1 MITFSERFIFVQ
13 ENSNL
18 IINVHRINGHD
29 GDVSVRCRS
38 LQQTAESGTDFLGG
52 EQILSFHDQVVE
64 VWEGLVTVL
73 LFPLLVI
80 SAYLTEKRGCPCLNQ
95 TKTKT
100 LNQNGNQIIDEPSL
114 QQSEPGMITFSE
126 RFIFVQ
132 ENSNLIINVHRI
144 NGHDGD
150 VSVRCR
156 SLQQTAESGTD
167 FLGGEQILSFHDQVV
182 EVWEGLVTVLLF
194 PLLVISAYLTEKR
207 GCPCLNQTK
216 TKTLNQNGNQ
226 IIDEPSLQQSEPG
239 MITFSERFIF
249 VQENSNLIINVHRI
263 NGHDGDVSVRCR
275 SLQQTAESGTD
286 FLGGEQILSFHD
298 QVVEV
303 WEGLV
308 TVLLFPLLVI
318 SAYLTEKRGCPC
330 LNQTKTKTLN
340 QNGNQIIDEPSL
352 QQSEPGMITFSER
365 FIFVQE
371 NSNLIINVHRINGH
385 DGDVSVRCRSLQQTA
400 ESGTDFLGGEQILS
414 FHDQVG
420 KISVPIQIM
429 MTERNFN
436 RVFEIE
442 LSEPGGGATI
452 GPIPRMAV
460 SIKHDDAFTELMKNR
475 IPTSTYLREF
485 RMHNQSLFSRI
496 RDAVIVN
503 DGDTKN
509 ATAFDWSIHVF
520 AVVWKVE
527 VWEGLVTVLL
537 FPLLVISAYL
547 TEKRGCPCLNQTK
560 TKTLNQ
566 NGNQIIDEPSLQ
578 QSEPGMITFSE
589 RFIFVQENSNL
600 IINVHR
606 INGHDGDVS
615 VRCRSLQQTAESG
628 TDFLGGEQILSF
640 HDQVVKDEYSTDI
653 DLGRGGW
660 GKMVQQKAETS

>member
-1 MITFSERFIFVQ
+1 MITFSERFIFVQENSNLIINVHRINGHDGDVSVRCRSLQQTAESGTDFLGGEQILSFHDQVGKISVPIQIMMTERNFNRVFEIELSEPGGGATIGPIPRMAVSIKHDDAFTELMKNRIPTSTYLREFRMHNKSFFSRIRDAVIVNDGDAKNATAFDWCIHVFAVVWKVEVWEGLVTVLLFPLLVISAYLTEKRGCPCLNQTKTKTLNQNGNQIIDEPSLQQSEPGMITFSERFIFVQ

-414 FHDQVG
+414 FHDQV
-420 KISVPIQIM
+420 
-429 MTERNFN
+429 
-436 RVFEIE
+436 
-442 LSEPGGGATI
+442 
-452 GPIPRMAV
+452 
-460 SIKHDDAFTELMKNR
+460 
-475 IPTSTYLREF
+475 
-485 RMHNQSLFSRI
+485 
-496 RDAVIVN
+496 
-503 DGDTKN
+503 
-509 ATAFDWSIHVF
+509 
-520 AVVWKVE
+520 
-527 VWEGLVTVLL
+527 
-537 FPLLVISAYL
+537 
-547 TEKRGCPCLNQTK
+547 
-560 TKTLNQ
+560 
-566 NGNQIIDEPSLQ
+566 
-578 QSEPGMITFSE
+578 
-589 RFIFVQENSNL
+589 
-600 IINVHR
+600 
-606 INGHDGDVS
+606 
-615 VRCRSLQQTAESG
+615 
-628 TDFLGGEQILSF
+628 
-640 HDQVVKDEYSTDI
+640 VKDEYSTDI

>member
-1 MITFSERFIFVQ
+1 MKQHANNKGIRLKNWSTGEVLYDTLHST
-13 ENSNL
+13 SNVKAL
-18 IINVHRINGHD
+18 N
-29 GDVSVRCRS
+29 CRS
-38 LQQTAESGTDFLGG
+38 TICTANHMNT
-52 EQILSFHDQVVE
+52 IKE
-64 VWEGLVTVL
+64 VKPIRTGDAVL
-73 LFPLLVI
+73 DDAKKF
-80 SAYLTEKRGCPCLNQ
+80 
-95 TKTKT
+95 
-100 LNQNGNQIIDEPSL
+100 IDEFYASIEKADIRGNHGTTALRIVFFSL
-114 QQSEPGMITFSE
+114 KKMKLKISQPVKQCKNAIEFTIGGGKPGMITFSE

-167 FLGGEQILSFHDQVV
+167 FLGGEQILSFHDQ
-182 EVWEGLVTVLLF
+182 
-194 PLLVISAYLTEKR
+194 
-207 GCPCLNQTK
+207 
-216 TKTLNQNGNQ
+216 
-226 IIDEPSLQQSEPG
+226 
-239 MITFSERFIF
+239 
-249 VQENSNLIINVHRI
+249 
-263 NGHDGDVSVRCR
+263 
-275 SLQQTAESGTD
+275 
-286 FLGGEQILSFHD
+286 
-298 QVVEV
+298 
-303 WEGLV
+303 
-308 TVLLFPLLVI
+308 
-318 SAYLTEKRGCPC
+318 
-330 LNQTKTKTLN
+330 
-340 QNGNQIIDEPSL
+340 
-352 QQSEPGMITFSER
+352 
-365 FIFVQE
+365 
-371 NSNLIINVHRINGH
+371 
-385 DGDVSVRCRSLQQTA
+385 
-400 ESGTDFLGGEQILS
+400 
-414 FHDQVG
+414 G

-485 RMHNQSLFSRI
+485 RMHNKSFFSRI

-503 DGDTKN
+503 DGDAKN
-509 ATAFDWSIHVF
+509 ATAFDWCIHVF

-640 HDQVVKDEYSTDI
+640 HDQ
-653 DLGRGGW
+653 
-660 GKMVQQKAETS
+660 